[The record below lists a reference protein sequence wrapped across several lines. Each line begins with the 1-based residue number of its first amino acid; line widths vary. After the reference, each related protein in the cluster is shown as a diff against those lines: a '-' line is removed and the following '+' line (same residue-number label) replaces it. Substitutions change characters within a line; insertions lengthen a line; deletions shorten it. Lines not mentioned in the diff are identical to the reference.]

1 MYATCARGRNGAAG
15 GRRGSQTR
23 EPRDAD
29 YQTFSLSI
37 LSMCLINV
45 LQPHDINVLLACV
58 PRHLS
63 IYRSKPSINLSFQ
76 CVARLRSKP
85 SLRLHLSLCLRL
97 PWSLCLRLPLSLC
110 LRLRFSLCPP
120 WLLAAL
126 SDMDSSRALVC
137 ITGAG
142 GGALVCVL
150 GALRVRRSAAP
161 ARLTRASRLSCSVLP
176 ACSSGG
182 AGGVGEGAEV
192 AREV

>member
-1 MYATCARGRNGAAG
+1 MVQQAG
-15 GRRGSQTR
+15 DEAVRPGSLVTQITR
-23 EPRDAD
+23 HFRYLS
-29 YQTFSLSI
+29 YQCV
-37 LSMCLINV
+37 LSMCCSPA
-45 LQPHDINVLLACV
+45 LQA
-58 PRHLS
+58 
-63 IYRSKPSINLSFQ
+63 IYRSKPSIHLSFQ

>member
-1 MYATCARGRNGAAG
+1 MQQAG
-15 GRRGSQTR
+15 DEAVRPGSLVTQITR
-23 EPRDAD
+23 HFRYLS
-29 YQTFSLSI
+29 YQCV
-37 LSMCLINV
+37 LSMCCSPA
-45 LQPHDINVLLACV
+45 LQA
-58 PRHLS
+58 

-85 SLRLHLSLCLRL
+85 SLRLPS
-97 PWSLCLRLPLSLC
+97 SLC